1 MKCSIC
7 PRGCNVDRQ
16 NSLGVCGCGE
26 SIKLAKASVHHWEE
40 PVISGKNGSGTIFF
54 SGCNLKCCFCQNY
67 EISHQNF
74 GKVVSI
80 ERFIEI
86 IKELEQKGVHNI
98 NLVSPTQWTQQ
109 IVDALSIYRPSI
121 PIVWNSN
128 GYELTETIEKIA
140 DFVDIF
146 LVDCKFRD
154 EKLACRFCKAEN
166 YPTYNAMAIETM
178 LRHKPTVVLDGGIM
192 QSGVIIRHLIM
203 PNCVKD
209 SLAVLDYLARLR
221 DKYHFLLSIM
231 SQYVPMYKAKECD
244 TINRKIT
251 PLEYKIVVKKAA
263 ELGFDGFMQELS
275 SADSGFIPKFDLSG
289 V

>member
-16 NSLGVCGCGE
+16 NSFGVCGCGE
-26 SIKLAKASVHHWEE
+26 NIKLAKASVHHWEE

-109 IVDALSIYRPSI
+109 IAEALSRYRPSI
-121 PIVWNSN
+121 PVVWNSN
-128 GYELTETIEKIA
+128 GCEL
-140 DFVDIF
+140 
-146 LVDCKFRD
+146 
-154 EKLACRFCKAEN
+154 
-166 YPTYNAMAIETM
+166 P
-178 LRHKPTVVLDGGIM
+178 
-192 QSGVIIRHLIM
+192 
-203 PNCVKD
+203 
-209 SLAVLDYLARLR
+209 
-221 DKYHFLLSIM
+221 
-231 SQYVPMYKAKECD
+231 D
-244 TINRKIT
+244 TIDKI
-251 PLEYKIVVKKAA
+251 
-263 ELGFDGFMQELS
+263 
-275 SADSGFIPKFDLSG
+275 
-289 V
+289 